1 MKGPPVPPAMFPA
14 MLDAARQQAEL
25 VCYVASKLEEHEA
38 RLDMMER
45 RPPRT
50 APESSDGLSAANTAA
65 VWQGRSWRRASAMLE
80 VPRSSTLN
88 PRLAIPGTPVRCRSA
103 GEPSKESLEEPGEE
117 PGKESGRESDMEQ
130 GKESLVGL
138 TELSPVSQ
146 SAAADQGDD
155 KSCVSSV
162 SGSPIESVLIPE
174 APETDDLEQ
183 KFEDFSQFIQE
194 EFCRFQEVQQQAI
207 DDVVERKVKAVM
219 AVIQQKLDGRV
230 ARLEK
235 STQRTLDKG
244 LASHASSVPAVPVSA
259 PRERLLTPDCPST
272 GKRSS
277 SPRNPAVDAY
287 PVPDLVQ
294 GATIVSDVI
303 AVEVPLPI
311 TRVIHEIPE
320 IHFARGEA
328 QSDVTLLL
336 NQIESLTNRLPII
349 EEALADVKPL
359 RLQVPALQNEFQD
372 LQKHILSVGGM
383 GPFVGRSSRS
393 PSEDSDFGDVVNTE
407 AETEELGLEQGV
419 TLAAAHAQKQKGF
432 RNVLSSYL
440 AQGKG
445 EVCGTLDA
453 ALMEKMERQ
462 SVKVDKLERDIKNIA
477 MVPDLEQL
485 VVVLQDR
492 LKELDEEYR
501 VHAKKVDLALDAI
514 RIREDAERKE
524 DRLVS
529 KAWNM
534 ENQVDVIQSVV
545 EGEMRIVRQ
554 DMESLMRTM
563 LKCDSI
569 GTQVERPEA
578 RQRNV
583 SVPRSSSPTLLPRS
597 RSCSPGP
604 GLADLDE
611 KVKRLQDCY
620 QQCTLKI
627 SALKASSRHVEQQT
641 ATGLE
646 LVYKVKDE
654 LEQVAEQSTR
664 NECRIDYLSL
674 DKRSA
679 GSSVPSTTFASVV
692 GVSELP
698 RRQLTDP
705 APRASI
711 AKSRRASATVV
722 SSVGPAE
729 EFREGDDF
737 NTSRI
742 WRLSKKV
749 SELDGETS
757 LKLKSVT
764 EDLFIL
770 SQKVGM
776 FSSFLPRK
784 QRRIVERLGTVKDS
798 EAGEPETEREMK
810 KSDGRRRVSFSES
823 KPQIQVYT
831 ADEDVQVPWQMA
843 GEPEQRWAWCYQSHN
858 EMARDLAHHLEQTDH
873 ERLEFEEDTK
883 LMLERLREEVA
894 QLTCRRSD
902 FSPEVGVGASPENE
916 RGRKLDKTIMPQLFS
931 LDERVERLASD
942 LRDLKRSQE
951 SDHAR
956 KVDREE
962 HQLVAMRLAA
972 FEKFEPN
979 QVTSQIEVLENM
991 SKTHQHALDLMNTQ
1005 LRQAAQAAA
1014 PKADLFRLKGEVSG
1028 LRNDFGK
1035 MQSEFKDVNLVVSN
1049 SNRHVT
1055 SLVVE
1060 IRSNCEKS
1068 VKRLD
1073 TEKVGLQDLTE
1084 VSEKVAKLESGLR
1097 DNRQILAGSGGQE
1110 VNSLVKRLILNME
1123 DKIMTIERRF
1133 DCLEG
1138 IKEHKFVPDDAPLQ
1152 PTLEDLKGELSGV
1165 ANDLEDLKDE
1175 VGHRKA
1181 EMEQIQ
1187 KEVCDLDAVQRLS
1200 VNLEGEDTPLSLSR
1214 VQVMI
1219 QTAARHLIAGN
1230 KWITKETFECTVEEL
1245 RREWSS
1251 RERPVGVTS
1260 FKLAALPDKLGSVK
1274 TPRREDGTERAGLRV
1289 MQSGIPPGPCTAR
1302 PVSRPPCSARKCV
1315 PV

>member
-1 MKGPPVPPAMFPA
+1 VKGPPVPPAMFPA

-117 PGKESGRESDMEQ
+117 PGKEPGRESDMEQ

-219 AVIQQKLDGRV
+219 AVIQQKLDGRA

-244 LASHASSVPAVPVSA
+244 LASHASSVPA
-259 PRERLLTPDCPST
+259 
-272 GKRSS
+272 
-277 SPRNPAVDAY
+277 
-287 PVPDLVQ
+287 
-294 GATIVSDVI
+294 
-303 AVEVPLPI
+303 
-311 TRVIHEIPE
+311 
-320 IHFARGEA
+320 A

-407 AETEELGLEQGV
+407 AETEELGLEQSV

-674 DKRSA
+674 DKRSV

-1060 IRSNCEKS
+1060 IRSHCEKS